1 MITDKDTDFVYF
13 SSLIKEL
20 DQYTPFWK
28 RLNTI
33 LTEKKINYGFIENTR
48 DIWCRDYMPI
58 QLNVNQFVQFEFF
71 PDYYLSPQYISKL
84 TIPSEVRTN
93 EKKDL
98 KYINLVI
105 DGGNFIKSTSDVIL
119 TEKVL
124 KENHRLSKEAII
136 TLLKKEI
143 HLDNIYLIPQLPYDI
158 TGHADGMVRFI
169 SNTDL
174 LVADYSN
181 ESKSW
186 RTRMDKALD
195 KTGLNIIQYPAKTTE
210 ERNQDGDYTAKGTYI
225 NFLQFENYILLPQF
239 GLDTDDLAFIRT
251 KELFPNYQVIPV
263 NSNEIATNGGV
274 LNCITWNI
282 KK

>member
-33 LTEKKINYGFIENTR
+33 LTEKKIKYGFIENTR

-93 EKKDL
+93 EKMDL
-98 KYINLVI
+98 KYINLII

-124 KENHRLSKEAII
+124 KENHKLSKESII

-143 HLDNIYLIPQLPYDI
+143 HLDNIYLIPQLPYDM

-186 RTRMDKALD
+186 RTKMDKALD
-195 KTGLNIIQYPAKTTE
+195 KTGLNIIQRREIKMEIIQPKEHISIFYNLKII
-210 ERNQDGDYTAKGTYI
+210 YY
-225 NFLQFENYILLPQF
+225 FLSLDLIQMILLLYVQ
-239 GLDTDDLAFIRT
+239 
-251 KELFPNYQVIPV
+251 KNYFLI
-263 NSNEIATNGGV
+263 
-274 LNCITWNI
+274 I
-282 KK
+282 KSFLLILMR